1 MTVLQRLEQIDDTI
15 QDNTEK
21 LAKKT
26 KKYFQDTI
34 TEYEAALKGQS
45 SRLAS
50 FPSPFF
56 TAVQYGLKGK
66 YVVLILCHVMNLNDL
81 HFLLTL
87 RRNVRI
93 IVF

>member
-34 TEYEAALKGQS
+34 TEYEAALSKEIIKWKRTNAQ
-45 SRLAS
+45 
-50 FPSPFF
+50 
-56 TAVQYGLKGK
+56 VQQNQEH
-66 YVVLILCHVMNLNDL
+66 ISHWMSQFSDTN
-81 HFLLTL
+81 
-87 RRNVRI
+87 
-93 IVF
+93 